1 MKQVL
6 DHGYVDFVE
15 AWGRGKSGKA
25 RKVETGIGMM
35 LEPEDLECGI
45 IEAASQ
51 STQGGFKG
59 WAHDK
64 KLLEYLYVNK
74 HNTPFEFAGMVIEI
88 RAPIFIFRE
97 IHRHRTFAFNEMS
110 ARYGAL
116 PFLDYL
122 PTMERLLDPPDKKNK
137 QAGADTDAE
146 MNPDFVYAWRTRTR
160 DLYQDIED
168 HYQNGLAIGIR
179 KELARIVLPVGRHSQ
194 MRMTGNLRCWLQ
206 FLLLRLDPAAQLE
219 IRLFAR
225 EIGTLIAEHF
235 PQTWELF
242 KERK

>member
-15 AWGRGKSGKA
+15 AWGHGKSIEVVDRGVSVL
-25 RKVETGIGMM
+25 RDTET
-35 LEPEDLECGI
+35 GI
-45 IEAASQ
+45 IEAARQ

-59 WAHDK
+59 WDHDR
-64 KLLEYLYVNK
+64 KLLEFLYVNK
-74 HNTPFEFAGMVIEI
+74 HSTPFEFAGMIIEI

-97 IHRHRTFAFNEMS
+97 IHRHRTFAYNEMS
-110 ARYGAL
+110 ARYGAI
-116 PFLDYL
+116 PYMDYM
-122 PTMERLLDPPDKKNK
+122 PTLERCMVPPSLINK
-137 QAGADTDAE
+137 QAAALTGAKKLESPDAE
-146 MNPDFVYAWRTRTR
+146 RWLSDLQGVYERIE
-160 DLYQDIED
+160 DLYQT
-168 HYQNGLAIGIR
+168 GLNIGIP
-179 KELARIVLPVGRHSQ
+179 KELARVCLPVGRYSQ

-225 EIGTLIAEHF
+225 EIGELVAQHF
-235 PQTWELF
+235 PRTWELF